1 VSSILDS
8 LISVVSAHPGWAYT
22 TIFLAAL
29 LEAVPVAGSFIPG
42 SSIIIGLS
50 AFIATGGLS
59 LPAVLA
65 CAVGGAIIGD
75 GAAYWTGHR
84 AERRILAAWPLSA
97 YPQLVARSEQ
107 FFERHGTLAVFFARF
122 VPPVRALVPV
132 TAGALDMPPRQ
143 FFPVNITAIF
153 LWAPLHVAPGMLA
166 GTAFKRWRTIAEDHP
181 AVLVAGV
188 IACVIIAVAIWR
200 LSRKQK

>member
-1 VSSILDS
+1 MSSILDS
-8 LISVVSAHPGWAYT
+8 LISVVSAHPGWAYA

-42 SSIIIGLS
+42 STIIVGLS

-75 GAAYWTGHR
+75 GSAFWTGHH

-97 YPQLVARSEQ
+97 YPHLVARSER

-132 TAGALDMPPRQ
+132 TAGALDMPPSR
-143 FFPVNITAIF
+143 FFPVNITAIL
-153 LWAPLHVAPGMLA
+153 LWAPVHVAPGMLA
-166 GTAFKRWRTIAEDHP
+166 GTALKRWRTVAEDHQ
-181 AVLVAGV
+181 AALIIVT
-188 IACVIIAVAIWR
+188 IACAVIAVAIWR
-200 LSRKQK
+200 LLRKRK